1 MVLSGYEK
9 ANDGSEKETECEY
22 LSQNQESQQIRGTS
36 VTIKSF
42 LFNGKKPLPINKQVS
57 FYKLLDATGI
67 DGKDVLYSIDF
78 EVSEKPIEKSTPN
91 KELKAADKSA
101 P

>member
-1 MVLSGYEK
+1 
-9 ANDGSEKETECEY
+9 
-22 LSQNQESQQIRGTS
+22 
-36 VTIKSF
+36 
-42 LFNGKKPLPINKQVS
+42 VS

-91 KELKAADKSA
+91 KELKATDKSA